1 MSNFAPN
8 FSQMTRT
15 FHPHLNK
22 TLLLCCLLPCTVLA
36 VYCFLAKLALL
47 ALVFFVMMA
56 FCVERLVHTEFTLS
70 DDGKLTISHGRFS
83 RPKKIHV
90 ERIERIEMLH
100 ATFPARLWHSDAV
113 LLTYD
118 GGRQL
123 VLAPNTPEEFCR
135 TLLKAQEKFTA
146 PGEPDTEA

>member
-1 MSNFAPN
+1 
-8 FSQMTRT
+8 MTRT
-15 FHPHLNK
+15 FHPHLSK
-22 TLLLCCLLPCTVLA
+22 TLLVCCLLPCTVLA

-47 ALVFFVMMA
+47 ALLFFVMMV

-83 RPKKIHV
+83 RPKTIDAGGV
-90 ERIERIEMLH
+90 ERIELLH
-100 ATFPARLWHSDAV
+100 ATFPARLWCGDAV

-123 VLAPNTPEEFCR
+123 VLAPNTPEEFAR
-135 TLLKAQEKFTA
+135 ALLLAKEKHAA
-146 PGEPDTEA
+146 PGEPGTKA